1 MQSVFS
7 QINERGRASK
17 EDIERLSVV
26 RNFQKV
32 IKARDMSLMNKELY
46 QFLNLYCGFIAHYNI
61 HGFIEYYEDPG
72 SLRAEILHWQA
83 ANQWS
88 NFRIGEQNAAYY
100 HSKRDVYNQICKAL
114 LGE

>member
-1 MQSVFS
+1 MRKSSTELTPLTSAQQAAIVKNVVAACKDITKLNKAGYNFLYL
-7 QINERGRASK
+7 AS
-17 EDIERLSVV
+17 
-26 RNFQKV
+26 
-32 IKARDMSLMNKELY
+32 
-46 QFLNLYCGFIAHYNI
+46 GFIAHYNI